1 MIIIK
6 HVTPLRCKI
15 LRALGFTS
23 ISRRFARCGIG
34 VKQYKGCKGCENNI
48 REIVYEGFQR
58 GLKEGKEAE
67 QGKHRGSLGS

>member
-1 MIIIK
+1 M
-6 HVTPLRCKI
+6 
-15 LRALGFTS
+15 AGMFT
-23 ISRRFARCGIG
+23 RCGIG
-34 VKQYKGCKGCENNI
+34 VKPYKGCKGCENNI